1 MSTLVYYVAATLDG
15 YIATQQHKLD
25 WLENFALGDDAT
37 AYDDFYQTIGAV
49 VMGSQTYEWIMS
61 NAPDDWPYQD
71 VPAFVMS
78 NRNLSAPA
86 NLDITFLRGDASAIA
101 VRARQAAKGKN
112 VWLVGGGKTAACF
125 ANAGELQQLFITTIP
140 TFIGTGVPVLPVD
153 RALEVV
159 LREQR
164 TLQSGAMECIL
175 DVKKAD

>member
-15 YIATQQHKLD
+15 YISTQQHKLD

-37 AYDDFYQTIGAV
+37 AYADFYQTVGAV

-78 NRNLSAPA
+78 NRYLSAPA
-86 NLDITFLRGDASAIA
+86 NLDITFLRGDAGAIA
-101 VRARQAAKGKN
+101 AKARQAAKGKN
-112 VWLVGGGKTAACF
+112 VWLVGGGRTAACF

-140 TFIGTGVPVLPVD
+140 TFIGTGVPVLPVG
-153 RALEVV
+153 RALKVV

-164 TLQSGAMECIL
+164 TLHSGAMECVL
-175 DVKKAD
+175 DVKAD